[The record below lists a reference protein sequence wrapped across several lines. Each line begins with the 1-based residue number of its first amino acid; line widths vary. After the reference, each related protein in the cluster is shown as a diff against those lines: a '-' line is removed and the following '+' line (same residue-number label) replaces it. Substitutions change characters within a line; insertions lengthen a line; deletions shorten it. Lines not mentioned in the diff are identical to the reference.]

1 MDEIKE
7 HIVGIL
13 KNDATLQSYT
23 GYTASDPRIYEW
35 YPAFTPTLNTTYP
48 GYIVYRTASWGRPSE
63 YVDRAQKGDIFM
75 HFDVMAYD
83 SDHKGY
89 ISRRID
95 DLLDLY
101 GSFSTTNYRVL
112 QLQIEEDFEL
122 PMEGESTT
130 DRRYRHHITVRLIG
144 VLRLTPIGNVT

>member
-13 KNDATLQSYT
+13 KNDATMQAYT

-35 YPAFTPTLNTTYP
+35 YPAWTPTLSSALP
-48 GYIVYRTASWGRPSE
+48 GYITYRTASWGRPAE
-63 YVDRAQKGDIFM
+63 YVDRAQKGDVFL
-75 HFDVMAYD
+75 HFDVWGYNSD
-83 SDHKGY
+83 SKGY

-101 GSFSTTNYRVL
+101 GPFSTTNYRVL
-112 QLQIEEDFEL
+112 QLQVIEDFEMPL
-122 PMEGESTT
+122 EGESTT

-144 VLRLTPIGNVT
+144 VLRLTPIGNVS